1 MVEGTKVS
9 ADLYLL
15 FMGWVSQIDLFQIW
29 IMEMNNRFSLSHLC
43 HIFMRFSV
51 GNVKCSKSIRL
62 VIMIR
67 IRNLHLRFM
76 TNQLLRLCKF
86 LYSTRHLA
94 YQNAV
99 SKNAI

>member
-15 FMGWVSQIDLFQIW
+15 FMGWVSQIDLFQIC

-51 GNVKCSKSIRL
+51 GNANGEKRSIKVCWRCYDIE
-62 VIMIR
+62 V
-67 IRNLHLRFM
+67 
-76 TNQLLRLCKF
+76 
-86 LYSTRHLA
+86 STK
-94 YQNAV
+94 QNP
-99 SKNAI
+99 